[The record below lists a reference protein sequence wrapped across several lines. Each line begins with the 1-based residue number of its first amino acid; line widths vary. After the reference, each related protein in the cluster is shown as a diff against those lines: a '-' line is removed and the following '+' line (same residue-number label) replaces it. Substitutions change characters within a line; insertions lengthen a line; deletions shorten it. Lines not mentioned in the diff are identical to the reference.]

1 MILMTRMMI
10 FKVTALANSAK
21 IVGDV
26 LSIVIGYVIC
36 SITARYVRLVWM
48 SLLVMLVLMI
58 SLMAHIVSHASLLMI
73 TI

>member
-21 IVGDV
+21 IVADV
-26 LSIVIGYVIC
+26 FLMQTGFVVC